1 MATKDIKQG
10 QLFLTTSS
18 WEAFHM
24 RKNPHGIWVHKQIE
38 GNTYH
43 TYLIYPHSNIIKST
57 IPSGTPAMYIG
68 TDGRPHVGVFL
79 VADTFLELPY
89 SILKQIEEVNNDN
102 S

>member
-1 MATKDIKQG
+1 MATKNIKQG
-10 QLFLTTSS
+10 QLFLTVSS

-24 RKNPHGIWVHKQIE
+24 FKNPHGIWVPKQEE
-38 GNTYH
+38 GNTY
-43 TYLIYPHSNIIKST
+43 LIHPQSRIIKST
-57 IPSGTPAMYIG
+57 IPPETPAMYVG

-89 SILKQIEEVNNDN
+89 NILKEIEETDDN

>member
-1 MATKDIKQG
+1 MKPG
-10 QLFLTTSS
+10 ELFLTVSS

-24 RKNPHGIWVHKQIE
+24 FKNPHGIWVPKQHE
-38 GNTYH
+38 EPR
-43 TYLIYPHSNIIKST
+43 YLIHIIKST

-79 VADTFLELPY
+79 VADIFLELPY
-89 SILKQIEEVNNDN
+89 SILKEIEEIYDN

>member
-1 MATKDIKQG
+1 MATKNIKQG
-10 QLFLTTSS
+10 QLFLTTST

-24 RKNPHGIWVHKQIE
+24 FKNPHGIWVPKQYE
-38 GNTYH
+38 EPR
-43 TYLIYPHSNIIKST
+43 YLVHPSKILKST
-57 IPSGTPAMYIG
+57 IPPETPAMYIG

-89 SILKQIEEVNNDN
+89 SILKDIKETYDN